1 MRLVHS
7 VFVITNTLGVISIFK
22 LISIFFERQDINKKI
37 EFISYSLYFVL
48 SSLVFIFLPIPL
60 LMLFF
65 HIISIFALTFNYE
78 GTIKSR
84 ITATIYVYLIIFAVE
99 IIFMSL
105 FDHRKIF
112 VFKAQE
118 LHSIYLIICVRAVV
132 YIVSLILS
140 GKKNNLIKY
149 KNISIGYWTGVISIP
164 IASLFVIIM
173 FLNIANVTEHKQI
186 LFVVSV
192 LIMINLVSFQLY
204 NYTLTMLQEKNKKII
219 LQKQNSSYLQ
229 QLRIIQADNAKMS
242 LIRHDIK
249 NHLFA
254 LKSLYEKGDIDSF
267 KDYFNC
273 ILSNIDIEEKLCNS
287 GNIIVDSMINYKLK
301 GVANTDISVDVCIPE
316 KLDISDMDI
325 TVILGNL
332 LDNALRAIKKVNE
345 RGEESKLHLNL
356 NYTKGRLILRIENS
370 YLNVNLVRGNF
381 LTTKKDKKGHGLG
394 LESVKEV
401 LSKYDGV
408 LQITCDKGV
417 FIVEAVL
424 YCR

>member
-186 LFVVSV
+186 LFVVSA

-204 NYTLTMLQEKNKKII
+204 NYTLTMLQEKNKKNI

-229 QLRIIQADNAKMS
+229 QLRIIQADNANMS

-273 ILSNIDIEEKLCNS
+273 ILSNIDMEEKLCNS

-301 GVANTDISVDVCIPE
+301 GVANTDISVDVFIPE

-332 LDNALRAIKKVNE
+332 LDNALRAIKKVKE

-408 LQITCDKGV
+408 LQITCDKGI

>member
-1 MRLVHS
+1 
-7 VFVITNTLGVISIFK
+7 
-22 LISIFFERQDINKKI
+22 
-37 EFISYSLYFVL
+37 
-48 SSLVFIFLPIPL
+48 
-60 LMLFF
+60 
-65 HIISIFALTFNYE
+65 
-78 GTIKSR
+78 
-84 ITATIYVYLIIFAVE
+84 
-99 IIFMSL
+99 
-105 FDHRKIF
+105 
-112 VFKAQE
+112 
-118 LHSIYLIICVRAVV
+118 
-132 YIVSLILS
+132 
-140 GKKNNLIKY
+140 
-149 KNISIGYWTGVISIP
+149 
-164 IASLFVIIM
+164 
-173 FLNIANVTEHKQI
+173 
-186 LFVVSV
+186 
-192 LIMINLVSFQLY
+192 
-204 NYTLTMLQEKNKKII
+204 
-219 LQKQNSSYLQ
+219 
-229 QLRIIQADNAKMS
+229 MS

-273 ILSNIDIEEKLCNS
+273 ILSNIDMEEKLCNS

-301 GVANTDISVDVCIPE
+301 GVANTDISVDVFIPE

-332 LDNALRAIKKVNE
+332 LDNALRAIKKVKE

-408 LQITCDKGV
+408 LQITCDKGI